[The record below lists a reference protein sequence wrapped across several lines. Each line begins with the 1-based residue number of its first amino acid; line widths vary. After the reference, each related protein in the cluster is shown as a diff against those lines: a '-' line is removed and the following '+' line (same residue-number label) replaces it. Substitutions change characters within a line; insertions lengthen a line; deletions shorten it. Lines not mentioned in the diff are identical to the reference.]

1 MTQYPNSFL
10 QSQSQPWG
18 RSVEQRLADLER
30 QDRLVA
36 QESNN
41 NFAQIN
47 STFGRLAQFYSVGSS
62 TSVSNTVG
70 QPGVPGW
77 ELQAFNAAV
86 DTSVTIVANT
96 GRVIVSVSAAG
107 ELSVPGTGFARGY
120 IYSECVGVDSL
131 VLGSPGL
138 TVGNGTFSSGQY
150 VGFGTTF
157 QLLYTLPVG
166 EYTFRS
172 RRAIEVGGS
181 STNASFVTTYRA
193 ITAQSIP

>member
-10 QSQSQPWG
+10 QSESQPWG

-47 STFGRLAQFYSVGSS
+47 STFDRLTQFYSVGSS
-62 TSVSNTVG
+62 IAASNTVG
-70 QPGVPGW
+70 EPGTPGW
-77 ELQAFNAAV
+77 ELQAFDAAV
-86 DTSVTIVANT
+86 DRSVVIVANT

-120 IYSECVGVDSL
+120 IYPECVGVDSII
-131 VLGSPGL
+131 LGSPGL

-150 VGFGTTF
+150 VGFGNTF
-157 QLLYTLPVG
+157 QLLYSLPAG

-181 STNASFVTTYRA
+181 STGATLVTTYRA